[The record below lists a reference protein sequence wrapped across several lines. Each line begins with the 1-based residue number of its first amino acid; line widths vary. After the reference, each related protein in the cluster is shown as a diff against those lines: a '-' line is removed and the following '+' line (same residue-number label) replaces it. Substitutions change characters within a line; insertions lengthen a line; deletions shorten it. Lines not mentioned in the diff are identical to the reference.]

1 LKIDASLYTLLAKLH
16 SMKKPRGLM
25 ALLSI
30 ALFLAALIAVIFV
43 KFYLGH

>member
-1 LKIDASLYTLLAKLH
+1 
-16 SMKKPRGLM
+16 MKKPRGLV